1 MSFEHG
7 RIGALGDDAAGD
19 PADTAQ
25 EQGYARGSERSLL
38 SALLFDGIQAYMNYV
53 LATSA
58 RHRTRY
64 REAFLWVTSSSR
76 DDLFGFDNVCEAL
89 GLDPGYIRFG
99 LQKAERAGPNGWKH
113 ARRNF

>member
-7 RIGALGDDAAGD
+7 RIGALGDAAGD
-19 PADTAQ
+19 PADTPQ
-25 EQGYARGSERSLL
+25 ESGYAQGSERSLL

-53 LATSA
+53 FATSA

-76 DDLFGFDNVCEAL
+76 EDLFGFDNVCEAL
-89 GLDPGYIRFG
+89 GMDPNYIRHG
-99 LQKAERAGPNGWKH
+99 LHKAELAGAGEWRH